1 MTGNRTTESFL
12 QEVNIVIN
20 KDRLL
25 IALSFSWKCNAL
37 LHEKYP
43 YSEFF
48 WFVFSQNAGKYRPEK
63 LRIRTLF
70 THCIMILLLLTF
82 YGECRANLKEF

>member
-25 IALSFSWKCNAL
+25 IALSFSWKYNAL
-37 LHEKYP
+37 LHEKYS

-48 WFVFSQNAGKYRPEK
+48 WFVSVKMLENTDQKNSEYGHFS
-63 LRIRTLF
+63 RI
-70 THCIMILLLLTF
+70 
-82 YGECRANLKEF
+82 AS